1 MWRSVLFSHNT
12 LMAPIT
18 RSGQLDLNEVAAA
31 YGHFFPAVPRETR

>member
-12 LMAPIT
+12 FDGFDHQI
-18 RSGQLDLNEVAAA
+18 RSLDLNEVAAA